1 MIFSITPIK
10 GALIIDLEPHY
21 DNRGFFARTFCLWE
35 LKAARIQMNIVQG
48 NISYN
53 KKKGTLRGLHYSIP
67 PADQTKIVRCI
78 HGAIYDVIVDL
89 RTDSPTYLNN
99 FGIELSAENRRALY
113 VPEMVAHGFQT
124 LNDDTEIYYEM
135 GEYYMPELERGV
147 RYNDPLLNIQW
158 PLPVEVISEKDKQW
172 PTINEQVKLII

>member
-10 GALIIDLEPHY
+10 GAFIIDLEPHY
-21 DNRGFFARTFCLWE
+21 DTRGFFARTFCPREFSAVGLH
-35 LKAARIQMNIVQG
+35 LNIVQG

-67 PADQTKIVRCI
+67 PAGQAKVVRCI
-78 HGAIYDVIVDL
+78 RGAIYDVIVDL
-89 RTDSPTYLNN
+89 RIDSPTYLNN

-113 VPEMVAHGFQT
+113 VPGMLAHGFQT
-124 LNDDTEIYYEM
+124 LSDDTEIYYEM
-135 GEYYMPELERGV
+135 AEYYMPELERGV

-172 PTINEQVKLII
+172 APINKQVN